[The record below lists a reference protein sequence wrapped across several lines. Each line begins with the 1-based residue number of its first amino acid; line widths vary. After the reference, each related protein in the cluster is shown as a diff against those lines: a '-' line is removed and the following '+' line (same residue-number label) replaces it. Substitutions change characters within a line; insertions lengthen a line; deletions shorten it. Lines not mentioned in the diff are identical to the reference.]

1 MVQHL
6 RSGKALPK
14 GPFEPPQ
21 YKKTG
26 RGHLLFSAATFLF
39 LHRDRTLS
47 RQVAASTTS
56 GTCSSSEKKSLRP
69 GGVGGVVGR

>member
-56 GTCSSSEKKSLRP
+56 GTCSSSEKRVCDQ
-69 GGVGGVVGR
+69 VG